1 MFKSILLPIDLNEE
15 SSWRRALPAAL
26 EHCRAQ
32 GASLHIVTVV
42 PTFGLAMVSQFFP
55 ESYEERILEHTD
67 KELHAFVRAHVP
79 ADMEAQTI
87 VTAGSVY
94 EEILRVATELNCDL
108 IVMASHR
115 PKLRDYLLGPN
126 AARVV
131 RHATCSVLVVRGD

>member
-1 MFKSILLPIDLNEE
+1 MFGKILLPIDLYED

-26 EHCRAQ
+26 EQCRSQ
-32 GASLHIVTVV
+32 NASLHIVTVV

-55 ESYEERILEHTD
+55 ESYEDRILEHTD
-67 KELHAFVRAHVP
+67 KELHDFVRAHVP

-87 VTAGSVY
+87 VASGSVY
-94 EEILRVATELNCDL
+94 EEILSVATELGCDL